1 MSKVAELFQK
11 EDYETGEEDKL
22 ADIEYVNIRRSI
34 DGAWATVRR
43 QYTIDEVG
51 TSEALYAQL
60 GPGSY
65 ELTARNDKNS
75 RIITKVR
82 VLLAPE
88 PGDPRAFGTPAVR
101 EVAET
106 PAIPAADN
114 SSDRLLMFM
123 VQMSQQ
129 QAQQNATMMQSMM
142 TMITGVLTA
151 GNANSDKY
159 TQQMAQMFT
168 SFGTQQTALLQSVMA
183 NKQSSDPQEMLLK
196 GVELAN
202 ELRAG
207 AAEGKAEISTT
218 DELSQTM
225 GMIAQ
230 GVDLYAKAKGS
241 GMMGA
246 GTAAGAVEE

>member
-1 MSKVAELFQK
+1 VHNIAELFQK
-11 EDYETGEEDKL
+11 EDYEPGEEEKL
-22 ADIEYVNIRRSI
+22 SEIEYVNIRRSI

-43 QYTIDEVG
+43 QYTIDEVA

-88 PGDPRAFGTPAVR
+88 PGDPRAFGAPPVR

-106 PAIPAADN
+106 PAIPASENSAD
-114 SSDRLLMFM
+114 RMLMFM
-123 VQMSQQ
+123 VTMQQQQAKQSADMMLAMMTLITGVMSSGSANADKYTAQMSQ
-129 QAQQNATMMQSMM
+129 
-142 TMITGVLTA
+142 L
-151 GNANSDKY
+151 
-159 TQQMAQMFT
+159 FT

-183 NKQSSDPQEMLLK
+183 SKQSTDPQEMLLK

-207 AAEGKAEISTT
+207 ANEGKAEPSVGS
-218 DELSQTM
+218 ELQETM

-230 GVDLYAKAKGS
+230 GVDLYNKVKGP
-241 GMMGA
+241 A
-246 GTAAGAVEE
+246 GVVAAVTAEES